1 MNLNEYFEFKKL
13 ERQIDKQLQ
22 EEAGMTDEE
31 LTIIYYL
38 FKRNGESIAI
48 KQLVE
53 DTGLKYS
60 IANRA
65 INKLYINKNLGKE
78 RRIEDQRTVFVIMN
92 DEQMENAML
101 IIDTLE
107 EKLEN
112 LDQNNNNGHINGGQ

>member
-13 ERQIDKQLQ
+13 ERQVDKQLQ

-31 LTIIYYL
+31 LTVIYYL
-38 FKRNGESIAI
+38 FKRNGEAIAI

>member
-13 ERQIDKQLQ
+13 ERQVDKQLQ

>member
-13 ERQIDKQLQ
+13 ERQVDKQLQ

-31 LTIIYYL
+31 LTVIYYL

-92 DEQMENAML
+92 DEQMENAIL